1 MIKVVSSTVGI
12 LLAVLL
18 LCMGLIYG
26 ASEFAGEVVTL
37 DRRDANGEV
46 SQVRIWIV
54 EQEGSAWVEHGNAE
68 SFWITHLAE
77 SAAVVMNRNGE
88 SVSYVGT
95 PDSASHDL
103 YHQLRLEKYNWGDQ
117 LIASLTGGVADCD
130 GLPVRLSLVSND

>member
-1 MIKVVSSTVGI
+1 MIKIVSSTVGM

-18 LCMGLIYG
+18 LYMGLIYG

-103 YHQLRLEKYNWGDQ
+103 YHQLRLDKYNWGDQ
-117 LIASLTGGVADCD
+117 LIASLTGGYADCD